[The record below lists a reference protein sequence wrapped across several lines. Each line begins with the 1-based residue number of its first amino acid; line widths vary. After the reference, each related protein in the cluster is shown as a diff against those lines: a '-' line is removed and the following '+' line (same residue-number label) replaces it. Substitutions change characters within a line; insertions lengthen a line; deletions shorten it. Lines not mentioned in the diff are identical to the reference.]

1 MSRKWR
7 ESMQAYLLLS
17 PIFAGLLLFSYY
29 PPLRG
34 LVTAFF
40 EWNAAGDTW
49 TYVGLDNFTKM
60 AHDQVL
66 IDSIPN
72 MLILLFGGLIIGVT
86 APLIVAELIFFVKN
100 ERLKYYYRVMMLLP
114 LVIPGVVGMLV
125 WNFIYDPNIGLI
137 NSFLHAIGLDEWR
150 RGWLSDSNTVI
161 GSLLFMGFPWATGI
175 GPLIYLS
182 GLMSI
187 PTEVLDSARMD
198 GANGLKRVFKIDLPL
213 IVGQIKFF
221 VVMGM
226 IGGLQQFGQQLVLTN
241 GGPGYSSMVPGY
253 HMYLQAFT
261 FNNFGYASA
270 IGLVLFIAAFALTL
284 ISMKFIKSN

>member
-7 ESMQAYLLLS
+7 ESIQAYLLLS
-17 PIFAGLLLFSYY
+17 PIFAGLIVFSYY

-49 TYVGLDNFTKM
+49 TYVGVDNFTKM
-60 AHDQVL
+60 AQDQVL

-72 MLILLFGGLIIGVT
+72 MLILLFGGMIIGVT

-137 NSFLHAIGLDEWR
+137 NSLLHAVGLDEWR
-150 RGWLSDSNTVI
+150 RGWLSDSRTVI
-161 GSLLFMGFPWATGI
+161 GSLLFMGFPWAAGI

-221 VVMGM
+221 IVMGM

-270 IGLVLFIAAFALTL
+270 IGLVLFVAAFVLTL